1 VRLPCSVVWAAGEY
15 VSLSIVILSDFS
27 LARVP
32 LSRRIPSP
40 CAVAARGAAMWRSID
55 VFNKD
60 LSLCVIHVLRVC
72 IVSNDRCLSS
82 ACRPQSAADLT
93 DHPTSEA
100 PRFRGQ
106 FTPRDW
112 ASDRPPTRRTIDG
125 KVARYG
131 VALLH
136 IWPIS
141 GPYNRRPVRG
151 RHVASP
157 IEILRIVLR
166 HC

>member
-1 VRLPCSVVWAAGEY
+1 VEWAAGAY
-15 VSLSIVILSDFS
+15 VSHSNVLLSGFS

-32 LSRRIPSP
+32 LAGRIPSP

-55 VFNKD
+55 GFNDD

-82 ACRPQSAADLT
+82 ACRPQSAADLA
-93 DHPTSEA
+93 DHAASEA
-100 PRFRGQ
+100 PRFRGK

-112 ASDRPPTRRTIDG
+112 ATDRPPTRRTIDG
-125 KVARYG
+125 KVAWSG
-131 VALLH
+131 VTLLH
-136 IWPIS
+136 ILPIS
-141 GPYNRRPVRG
+141 GPYNRGPVRG

-157 IEILRIVLR
+157 IEILRIVL
-166 HC
+166 